1 MGIPILKL
9 AVLFGVYLKITQPLG
24 PESSYAPTVSQLTG
38 IVNTFL
44 QGKYMVLYRTILKV
58 HVQFKFVVS
67 CILLCYT
74 ELN

>member
-1 MGIPILKL
+1 
-9 AVLFGVYLKITQPLG
+9 
-24 PESSYAPTVSQLTG
+24 
-38 IVNTFL
+38 
-44 QGKYMVLYRTILKV
+44 MVLNRTILKV